1 LEPNLDRVTA
11 RLLCGGF
18 LQEREG
24 IFMEWP
30 APPSG
35 KVVSPEAQTEEWIMK
50 IAVLGVDLGKN
61 VCSSVG
67 FDEVGAV
74 VLRRRSR
81 RDTLIDFVGKLPPCI
96 VAMEACCGAH
106 HLGRLFAARGHD
118 VRLMARNTCGRR
130 TKIVTPRG

>member
-1 LEPNLDRVTA
+1 
-11 RLLCGGF
+11 
-18 LQEREG
+18 
-24 IFMEWP
+24 
-30 APPSG
+30 
-35 KVVSPEAQTEEWIMK
+35 MK

-96 VAMEACCGAH
+96 VAMEACCGAPIISV
-106 HLGRLFAARGHD
+106 G
-118 VRLMARNTCGRR
+118 CSRR
-130 TKIVTPRG
+130 KGTTSA